1 MQSENK
7 SCEAICR
14 LLDAYVSNEL
24 LTETNLDVL
33 DHLDRCADCSAA
45 LNSRV
50 EARTTLRMAVHQQTA
65 PAELLHSIRNALPR
79 RSVAGQQWA
88 MAAVILLGL
97 FLGGLSIWYVQ
108 PWGNSAAAETER
120 LLNMGLAAYEHC
132 PAEAGFESLGWEYD
146 GLVEAIGEERPFNL
160 NMTGAHRCVFDG
172 KLFINVVL
180 TEANEQAFLVVTEKG
195 DEQLFDRRRAPA
207 LEASGV
213 PVYTSTAGNFQIAGF
228 ETRTHLAFV
237 VSKLASD
244 ANAKIASSIA
254 ALYAPSVRSTQKEA
268 RNGH

>member
-7 SCEAICR
+7 SCEAIGR

-45 LNSRV
+45 LNSRI
-50 EARTTLRMAVHQQTA
+50 EARAALRMAVHQETA
-65 PAELLHSIRNALPR
+65 PTELLHSIRNALPR
-79 RSVAGQQWA
+79 RSFVGQQWA
-88 MAAVILLGL
+88 MAAVILLGV

-108 PWGNSAAAETER
+108 PWGTASGETER

-132 PAEAGFESLGWEYD
+132 PADAGFDSLGWEYD
-146 GLVEAIGEERPFNL
+146 GLVEAISEEKPFNL

-172 KLFINVVL
+172 RLFINVVL
-180 TEANEQAFLVVTEKG
+180 EEANERAFLVVTEK
-195 DEQLFDRRRAPA
+195 DHEQLFDRGRASA

-228 ETRTHLAFV
+228 ETGRHLAFV

-244 ANAKIASSIA
+244 ANAQIASSIA
-254 ALYAPSVRSTQKEA
+254 ALYAPSARSTQKEA